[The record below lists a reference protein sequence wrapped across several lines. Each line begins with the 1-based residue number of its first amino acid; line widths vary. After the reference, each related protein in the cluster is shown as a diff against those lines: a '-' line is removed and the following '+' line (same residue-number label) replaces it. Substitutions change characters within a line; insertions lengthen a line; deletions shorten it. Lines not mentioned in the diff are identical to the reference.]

1 MCPPRTKIPQSQKKS
16 KWSDLPVFFPKMW
29 VVNIFSA
36 PQMFDIY
43 IYKYI
48 YIYIIYICKWYI
60 YIYVHRLYIIY
71 IYIHGLYIYIY
82 LHYIIY
88 IYTYNSTLYI
98 YIIYVILSH
107 LGYSQWLEVN
117 TTIPTSTP
125 SICTAL
131 VPPGSGACEASPAPG
146 VAGSSAIG
154 RPGDGPVVRAKW
166 KDHRAAKLGLEKC
179 G

>member
-1 MCPPRTKIPQSQKKS
+1 MKWFARVFPQDVGGQ
-16 KWSDLPVFFPKMW
+16 
-29 VVNIFSA
+29 NFSFS
-36 PQMFDIY
+36 PTDVYICNLYMYMIY
-43 IYKYI
+43 IYMYIDCIYIYMDYIYI
-48 YIYIIYICKWYI
+48 YIYIIYIY
-60 YIYVHRLYIIY
+60 
-71 IYIHGLYIYIY
+71 
-82 LHYIIY
+82 
-88 IYTYNSTLYI
+88 
-98 YIIYVILSH
+98 IYVILSH

-166 KDHRAAKLGLEKC
+166 KDHRAAKLRQCACETGETGGLENSDINSD
-179 G
+179 